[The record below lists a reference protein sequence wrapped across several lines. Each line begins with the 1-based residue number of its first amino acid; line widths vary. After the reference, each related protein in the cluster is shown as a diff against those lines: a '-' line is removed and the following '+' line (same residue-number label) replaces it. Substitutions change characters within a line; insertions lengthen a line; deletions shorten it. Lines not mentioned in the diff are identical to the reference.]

1 MTRSCYAVN
10 CTNRQNDGWKLY
22 NIPRGSHPFAKRRRR
37 LWIQAI
43 KRADW
48 GPEGPKGGKS
58 LCSAHFVSG
67 MFVFANMSW
76 IMIQILFHHC
86 STLFPET
93 PQERW
98 QVFSNFFSF
107 SSPQSNVGFLN
118 WPSAIKTLRTP
129 ALDSSEDERKFVSRK
144 EMHQLNLQYN
154 QLRDDYEALKREL
167 YATQEENKHLKEQLK
182 QSKFGFDSTK
192 DTNAKIIFFN
202 WFTVITNVYVAAG
215 YCKKKH
221 TCA

>member
-76 IMIQILFHHC
+76 IMNFVPSLFNTV
-86 STLFPET
+86 S
-93 PQERW
+93 RDASGK
-98 QVFSNFFSF
+98 VA
-107 SSPQSNVGFLN
+107 SPQSNVGFLN

>member
-76 IMIQILFHHC
+76 IMSKRSRFCSIIVQHC
-86 STLFPET
+86 FQRRL
-93 PQERW
+93 RKGGK
-98 QVFSNFFSF
+98 
-107 SSPQSNVGFLN
+107 SNVGFLN